1 MPSLHSL
8 CACLATLM
16 QQPSLQKFAE
26 VRLLGDMPLVAL
38 LPLYA
43 MWPGACLCQIE
54 NDSHCFAQMM
64 VSFRSRQDAGTY

>member
-16 QQPSLQKFAE
+16 QQPSLAE

-38 LPLYA
+38 LPFYA